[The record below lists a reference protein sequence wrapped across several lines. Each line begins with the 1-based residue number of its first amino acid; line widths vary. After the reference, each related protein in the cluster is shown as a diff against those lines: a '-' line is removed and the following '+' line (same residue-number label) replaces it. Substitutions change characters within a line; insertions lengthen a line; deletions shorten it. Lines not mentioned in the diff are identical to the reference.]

1 MKENSAGSPWKKN
14 KKNKNKKGLFLKP
27 WPCFSDRGGYTSNLV
42 PKKTDDGENLLYY
55 ALVILFF
62 ISIVLVIF
70 LIFCLSL

>member
-1 MKENSAGSPWKKN
+1 MKENSAGAPWKKN
-14 KKNKNKKGLFLKP
+14 KKNKNKKGLFLKH
-27 WPCFSDRGGYTSNLV
+27 WPCFSDRGGYTSNLT

-55 ALVILFF
+55 ALIILFF